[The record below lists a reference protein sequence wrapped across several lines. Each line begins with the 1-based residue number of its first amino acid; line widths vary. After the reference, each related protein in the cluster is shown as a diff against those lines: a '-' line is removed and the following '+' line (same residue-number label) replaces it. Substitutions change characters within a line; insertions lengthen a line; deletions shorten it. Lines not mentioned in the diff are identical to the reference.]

1 MVLVSSMLKN
11 KNKENKTK
19 GTKHITT
26 NKNAYLVSVNN
37 ALFTIRVV
45 IDI

>member
-1 MVLVSSMLKN
+1 MVLASSMSKN

-26 NKNAYLVSVNN
+26 NKIAYLFNVNN
-37 ALFTIRVV
+37 ALFTIRFV